1 MEDLKKSVD
10 TLKKNVDTLEQIV
23 NKLVENSMKI
33 PDMRCPAI
41 KKTEIIKTV
50 ITEENIDLTKLFE

>member
-1 MEDLKKSVD
+1 MEDLKKS
-10 TLKKNVDTLEQIV
+10 VDTLEQIV

-33 PDMRCPAI
+33 RDMICPAI
-41 KKTEIIKTV
+41 KKTKIIKTE